1 MAAAEPALTVRRHFP
16 RPDPAHVKALTGVPV
31 GWVVDAMGR
40 QGAIDHR
47 IRALTIAT
55 AFTGVALTV
64 RSRARDNLA
73 PYAAI
78 GYAEPGDA
86 MVIETGDY
94 EQASVVGDILL
105 GIARNKGIVACVT
118 DGMVRDIDGLDEVG
132 MPVFA
137 RGLSPNSPFK
147 DGPGEIGLSVVI
159 GGVAVHSGDIV
170 VADKNG
176 VVIVPRE
183 KAGEVVAR
191 LKDVAAKEAEMD
203 GVVRSGA
210 SQADWLEATFAARGV
225 RFID

>member
-1 MAAAEPALTVRRHFP
+1 MAAAEPALTVRRHFA
-16 RPDPAHVKALTGVPV
+16 RPDPAHVRALTGIAV

-47 IRALTIAT
+47 IRPLTKAT

-78 GYAEPGDA
+78 AYAQAGDV
-86 MVIETGDY
+86 MLVETGDY

-105 GIARNKGIVACVT
+105 GVARNKGIVACVT
-118 DGMVRDIDGLDEVG
+118 DGMVRDIDGIDDLG

-147 DGPGEIGLSVVI
+147 DGPGEIGLSIVI
-159 GGVAVHSGDIV
+159 GGLTIHSGDIIV
-170 VADKNG
+170 GDKNG
-176 VVIVPRE
+176 VAVVPRE
-183 KAGEVVAR
+183 RAAEVVAA
-191 LKDVAAKEAEMD
+191 LAGVAAKEAQMD
-203 GVVRSGA
+203 AVVRSGA
-210 SQADWLEATFAARGV
+210 TEAAWVQATIAAKGV
-225 RFID
+225 RLLD

>member
-1 MAAAEPALTVRRHFP
+1 MAAAEPALTVRRHFL
-16 RPDPAHVKALTGVPV
+16 RPDPDHGKALTGVPV

-40 QGAIDHR
+40 QGAIDYR
-47 IRALTIAT
+47 IRPLTTAT
-55 AFTGVALTV
+55 AFTGVALAV

-78 GYAEPGDA
+78 GYAQPGDV

-105 GIARNKGIVACVT
+105 GIARNRGILACVT
-118 DGMVRDIDGLDEVG
+118 DGMVRDIDGLNEVG

-159 GGVAVHSGDIV
+159 GGAAIHSGDILV
-170 VADKNG
+170 GDKNG
-176 VVIVPRE
+176 VVVVPRE
-183 KAGEVVAR
+183 RAGEIVAK
-191 LKDVAAKEAEMD
+191 LKDVAAKEAQMD

-210 SQADWLEATFAARGV
+210 QQADWLEATLAAKGV
-225 RFID
+225 RFVD